1 MERLKR
7 RAAFKRAARGVRVGR
22 EAFLLQAVARDDDR
36 APRVGYT
43 VTRKIGNAVV
53 RSRIKRRL
61 RALSEREY
69 AAFVPGTDYVIVA
82 RRAALTAP
90 FDRLQSD
97 LTNALGAA
105 RNKLERGTDERHNGR

>member
-7 RAAFKRAARGVRVGR
+7 RALFKRAAKGVRVGR
-22 EAFLLQAVARDDDR
+22 DPFLVQAVARDDDR

-43 VTRKIGNAVV
+43 VTKKIGNAVV

-61 RALSEREY
+61 RAVSERED
-69 AAFVPGTDYVIVA
+69 AAFAPGTDYVIVA

-90 FDRLQSD
+90 FERLQAD
-97 LTNALGAA
+97 LTNALTAA
-105 RNKLERGTDERHNGR
+105 RKKLERGTDGSHHGR